1 MIQTDAQIVNDR
13 IKRRISVVQKIYL
26 VIIIFIG
33 LGLMSNIFRQKQPG
47 EIAESITAIAIYG
60 LIYYGIKFKKSW
72 VVHYTLIISAF
83 SCFWYFLCIIYPAK
97 SVYELFSKVIYCL
110 LLLFF
115 GYQLKFFR
123 KKEIN
128 LFFKTKGQIL
138 F

>member
-26 VIIIFIG
+26 VIIIFI
-33 LGLMSNIFRQKQPG
+33 
-47 EIAESITAIAIYG
+47 G